1 MDTIFALATAPGRA
15 GVSIIRVSGTLAK
28 HVSEFLTGKSL
39 KHRQASYV
47 TFRGADGTVID
58 TGLALYFKEGKSF
71 TGESVVEFHLHGSR
85 AVVARMFQELGE
97 FSDVR
102 QALPGEFTKRA
113 LINGKLSLTQVE
125 GLADLIDAET
135 ESQRKLANRIMVG
148 ELRDKSLAWRSQLVR
163 AAALLEASLDFADD
177 EVPYDVTP
185 EVTDLVRNVA
195 NELRQD
201 MKSAVIT
208 ERVQSGFEVAIVG
221 RPNVGKSTLLNYLAG
236 RDAAITSEIAGTT
249 RDVIEVRMDL
259 NGLAVTL
266 VDTAGIHDSTEQ
278 IEKIGIELALKR
290 FEQSDIAVFVV
301 EPGRSP
307 VTTPRKQ
314 DIVVQGKADLIGEEV
329 GRVSGVTGYGMPEL
343 VDRISSYLSGLAAS
357 AGMASRE
364 RHRHAIT
371 NAFDHLNAAGVILQM
386 GVDKYEIV
394 AEELRAAVH
403 DLDGLIGR
411 VDVEDLLDEIFS
423 SFCIGK

>member
-1 MDTIFALATAPGRA
+1 
-15 GVSIIRVSGTLAK
+15 
-28 HVSEFLTGKSL
+28 
-39 KHRQASYV
+39 
-47 TFRGADGTVID
+47 
-58 TGLALYFKEGKSF
+58 
-71 TGESVVEFHLHGSR
+71 
-85 AVVARMFQELGE
+85 MFQELGE

-371 NAFDHLNAAGVILQM
+371 NAFDHLNAAGVILQT

>member
-1 MDTIFALATAPGRA
+1 MDTIFALATAPGRS

>member
-39 KHRQASYV
+39 KHRQATYV
-47 TFRGADGTVID
+47 TFRGADGSVID

-97 FSDVR
+97 FTDVR

-185 EVTDLVRNVA
+185 EVTELVRNVA

-221 RPNVGKSTLLNYLAG
+221 RPNVGKSTLLNHLAG

-266 VDTAGIHDSTEQ
+266 IDTAGIHDSTEQ

-290 FEQSDIAVFVV
+290 FEQSDMAVFVV

-307 VTTPRKQ
+307 VITPRKQ
-314 DIVVQGKADLIGEEV
+314 DIVVQGKADLIGEEA

-343 VDRISSYLSGLAAS
+343 VDQISSYLSGLAAS

-394 AEELRAAVH
+394 AEELRAAIH

>member
-15 GVSIIRVSGTLAK
+15 GVSIIRVSGTLAR

-39 KHRQASYV
+39 KHRQATYV
-47 TFRGADGTVID
+47 TFRGADGGVID

-85 AVVARMFQELGE
+85 AVVARMFKELGE
-97 FSDVR
+97 FTDVR

-135 ESQRKLANRIMVG
+135 ESQRKLANRVMVG
-148 ELRDKSLAWRSQLVR
+148 ELRDKASAWRSQLVR

-185 EVTDLVRNVA
+185 EVTELVRGVA
-195 NELRQD
+195 NELRKD

-266 VDTAGIHDSTEQ
+266 IDTAGIHDSAEQ
-278 IEKIGIELALKR
+278 IEKIGIERALKR

-301 EPGRSP
+301 EQGRNP
-307 VTTPRKQ
+307 VTTPRPQ
-314 DIVVQGKADLIGEEV
+314 DIVVTAKADIIGEAP
-329 GRVSGVTGYGMPEL
+329 GRVSGKSGFGIPEL
-343 VDRISSYLSGLAAS
+343 VDQITDYLSGLAAT

-371 NAFDHLNAAGVILQM
+371 NAFDHLNAAGAILQM

-394 AEELRAAVH
+394 AEELREAVR
-403 DLDGLIGR
+403 DLDSLIGK

>member
-371 NAFDHLNAAGVILQM
+371 NAFDHLNVAGVILQM